1 MARSSAREGRH
12 AAAATPR
19 RSGKALASVIC
30 GVLGLFLIPLVLPV
44 AAIVLGVMARREI
57 EDGRG
62 LVTGIGMAQ
71 AGIAMGVVGVAIA
84 GAIVAL
90 AITGSL

>member
-1 MARSSAREGRH
+1 VAESRRRARDAP
-12 AAAATPR
+12 PR

-57 EDGRG
+57 ENGHGR
-62 LVTGIGMAQ
+62 VTGIGMAM
-71 AGIAMGVVGVAIA
+71 AGILLGVTGVAIA
-84 GAIVAL
+84 AAIVAL
-90 AITGSL
+90 AITGSF

>member
-1 MARSSAREGRH
+1 MSRSSGREAGN
-12 AAAATPR
+12 AAAEPR

-30 GVLGLFLIPLVLPV
+30 GVLGLFLVPLVLPI

-62 LVTGIGMAQ
+62 ALTGIGMAQ
-71 AGIAMGVVGVAIA
+71 AGIAMGVIGVAIA
-84 GAIVAL
+84 GAIVLL
-90 AITGSL
+90 AIT

>member
-1 MARSSAREGRH
+1 MARASATRPRGGGP
-12 AAAATPR
+12 PR

-30 GVLGLFLIPLVLPV
+30 GVVGLFLVPLVLPV

-57 EDGRG
+57 ERARG
-62 LVTGIGMAQ
+62 AVSGVGMAL
-71 AGIAMGVVGVAIA
+71 AGIMLGVTGVAIA